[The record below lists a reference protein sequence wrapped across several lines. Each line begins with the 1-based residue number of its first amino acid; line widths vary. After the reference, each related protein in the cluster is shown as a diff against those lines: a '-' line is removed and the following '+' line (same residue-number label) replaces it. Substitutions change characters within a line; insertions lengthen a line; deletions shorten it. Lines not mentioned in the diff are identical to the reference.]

1 MPCAFFRIAVKFGK
15 LSSFFHCKY
24 LSVTFGTLFHRLVFG
39 SEHLFQ
45 ALFSPFLP
53 HPFLVLNNIGH
64 IYFTIF
70 GPSSLGH
77 NTRGIGT
84 VNGRSILHQDPEQ

>member
-1 MPCAFFRIAVKFGK
+1 MPCTIFRIAVKFGK
-15 LSSFFHCKY
+15 LSSFFHCK
-24 LSVTFGTLFHRLVFG
+24 LVFG

-64 IYFTIF
+64 IYFTVF
-70 GPSSLGH
+70 GPASLGH